1 MANWFE
7 LNDPS
12 GAKLKLARIN
22 GLPHLFVMGLPY
34 IHPKTRLCTQL
45 LGFNTVPSKRYLVRQ
60 AQSGERITLGALRK
74 VFPNVALVDMSP
86 ADYVISQTS
95 SAKPGEASGPVMGN
109 GLTDVDMRSVKRL
122 GRNKEGHPVYDSPS
136 GRFYLDGNERRQME
150 STEQPQD
157 FLRLAVP
164 GARMPEGD
172 ELNRMLLGM
181 AGGFVRS
188 MDAGEVQH
196 SEDFAIWRD
205 AIFGGAID
213 DIDDPEGKKEYV
225 SQVDALLFAAV
236 DAAMIRHVG
245 NLHDVPSDAYGPMAR
260 LYDYLPPFTGKEKG
274 LASIPQP
281 LNVAAQ
287 RLLGDTSGKTV
298 LYPQAYDGASFAFLP
313 EGTHIRACQSGSQ
326 FEIFRSQRADVD
338 WVDAYS
344 PITESG
350 ADALFFNMDPQRNRD
365 EYRIAL
371 QALRSL
377 AVGSRAVLVLAADDE
392 RNPGKVGNLT
402 ARFLET
408 LGRNHTVDD
417 VFETAPI
424 LSRRS
429 GATRGLRTFVVRN
442 ILADES
448 IIKSQQDRVAGWIER
463 GVKVVPSWDALKSHI
478 DELIVS
484 VDLKEAQ
491 TQSAQLER
499 ALANE
504 SYQRPYVAFS
514 KLGEARTMSPAN
526 LQAAS
531 QAYLTRLEQVYGP
544 VDEFVGSELGMGLK
558 TLSTRFSPEQID
570 GIAVM
575 ISRYAVGRSSILAD
589 DTGIGKGR
597 ALAAVCTWAN
607 KRGQDVFFVT
617 DRSNLFSDLARD
629 LNDIDEWDR
638 FRPLVL
644 NADGEITID
653 GAPGGEPR
661 VLAKGAPPDVMR
673 DIIERG
679 TSVAQA
685 QANICFLTYS
695 QISGKDSP
703 KALWVKNQLANALVI
718 FDEAHIAAGSDSNV
732 ATQVAEMA
740 MLAKHVQF
748 ASATWAKTHDNLHIY
763 QRALPSSVAI
773 STLTETMRKGGES
786 FSEIFSTM
794 LSAEGALIRREHDLS
809 KLELEMVIDEAHR
822 KENEL
827 VSDKVADVLGA
838 AAFISGEMQQVFIRT
853 NSDSVK
859 RLKAAR
865 EVRAASVS
873 AKLFSASFGGGSVIY
888 QVMKAVQGSLNAPHV
903 AQLAVESL
911 KKGNKPVI
919 VTDATGE
926 SIVNQ
931 MVDEMLAERAR
942 MLAEGVLP
950 ADQTD
955 RLAQEIRMPT
965 LRDMLRLVVIKRLT
979 MIKVEVV
986 TPDDVQDDDVPG
998 EGQAQADAE
1007 LPVDHGNPVIG
1018 AIGDDANDEGAPAP
1032 VAVQTQPGVNE
1043 AVNLDEA
1050 LAADDQSDDAPPAT
1064 TGIKRKRRVY
1074 QEISILDNSEIPA
1087 DARAVYERGLKEMLE
1102 KIEAVPDLPIVGFD
1116 VMAHELRK
1124 NGYRVG
1130 EISGRKNSLALV
1142 DDKPGVALLMPRAHS
1157 KRALKA
1163 TIRGFNAGTIDV
1175 VIMNR
1180 SAAAGVSM
1188 HSSPRFA
1195 DRSRRHLI
1203 EHQIPEDPVNR
1214 VQLLGRVNR
1223 FDQCSSPLIT
1233 TASTGIYG
1241 EVRYLMMQNRKLAR
1255 MSANVRSSRD
1265 NAMSLK
1271 GVTDLFNGVGRSAVK
1286 GFLLDNPLI
1295 SRRLGLTD
1303 EEIEVNP
1310 EIVNKLTMRIPLL
1323 MVAQQRMVYS
1333 DIYARFDEII
1343 MRAEIDGLNPLRP
1356 HELNVRA
1363 KTMSEAVFFG
1373 DDSADEVGLASAFDA
1388 PVKVRNIGWT
1398 QTLNPLRYDAVLE
1411 AAKASVTRLVEQ
1423 GYLRMTT
1430 KRNVVTGQDESVPVL
1445 NEETV
1450 AKIVEAYRGL
1460 TRLAHLTTG
1469 EESYNASMIAHAPAR
1484 RSYLKYTWFRDNLKM
1499 LMPGSKLGIK
1509 DEGMEHASLFTTS
1522 VVTDVKVPPA
1532 AEWMDL
1538 GKWRITMVTTGDERA
1553 RTYTLRSLLSSMT
1566 GRVREGEITQDLVV
1580 DRFGPYFA
1588 PCLFGVKQESLINSF
1603 EFAPSGRINRRA
1615 SVLTGNMYLAAEWA
1629 AAVGKGT
1636 AVSYTDDS
1644 GQRHRVI
1651 KLPEEF
1657 DQINPDYLP
1666 VRVARRDVVGKFLSE
1681 YLLPPTVDAQG
1692 EADGSDGGAGS
1703 TQLVHCGHV
1712 VMETTFKSAMSPKSD
1727 ARMVVLA
1734 NKAIAFSCSPK
1745 DGRRISAALSA
1756 GQKAIRFAALGGNV
1770 KAKDD
1775 PDHVRVTFCQTKK
1788 QINALP
1794 LEISMSMGGVM
1805 TGGGGGLG
1813 IGGGV
1818 EKESK
1823 AAVIV
1828 LAVSSAGQAQR
1839 AVQLIRDCTG
1849 LELYV
1854 TDIALKE
1861 RARNLISEAMRE
1873 SRIAMKAMQ
1882 DQMRNQIER
1891 QGLQVQDGGSP
1902 DEAEEAPARSVAPE
1916 PVDPVDHADEMAAP
1930 LAH

>member
-1 MANWFE
+1 MAKWFD
-7 LNDPS
+7 LNDAS

-60 AQSGERITLGALRK
+60 AQAGEKITVAELRK
-74 VFPNVALVDMSP
+74 VFPNAVVADMEP
-86 ADYVISQTS
+86 GDYVITQSAP
-95 SAKPGEASGPVMGN
+95 AKPGVASGPVVGN
-109 GLTDVDMRSVKRL
+109 DQADVDMRSVKRL
-122 GRNKEGHPVYDSPS
+122 GRNEAGFPVYESPS
-136 GRFYLDGNERRQME
+136 GRFYIDGNERRQME
-150 STEQPQD
+150 TAEQPQD
-157 FLRLAVP
+157 FLRLVAP
-164 GARMPEGD
+164 GGRMPEGN
-172 ELNRMLLGM
+172 ELHRMLLGM

-196 SEDFAIWRD
+196 SEDFATWRD
-205 AIFGGAID
+205 AIFGGAIEAIDSPQGKD
-213 DIDDPEGKKEYV
+213 DYV
-225 SQVDALLFAAV
+225 INVNSMLFAAV
-236 DAAMIRHVG
+236 DAAMIHHVG
-245 NLHDVPSDAYGPMAR
+245 ISHDVASDAYGPMAR
-260 LYDYLPPFTGKEKG
+260 LYDYLPPFVGKAKG

-287 RLLGDTSGKTV
+287 RLLGDTTGKTV

-326 FEIFRSQRADVD
+326 FEVFRSQREDVD

-350 ADALFFNMDPQRNRD
+350 ADALFFNMDPQLNRD

-377 AVGSRAVLVLAADDE
+377 AVGARAVFVLASDDE
-392 RNPGKVGNLT
+392 RSPGKVGNLT

-424 LSRRS
+424 LSRKS

-442 ILADES
+442 VLADES
-448 IIKSQQDRVAGWIER
+448 IVKDQQERIAGWIER
-463 GVKVVPSWDALKSHI
+463 GFKVIPSWDALKSHI

-491 TQSAQLER
+491 TQTAQMER

-526 LQAAS
+526 LQASS

-544 VDEFVGSELGMGLK
+544 VDEFVGAELGMGMN
-558 TLSTRFSPEQID
+558 TLAARFSPEQID
-570 GIAVM
+570 AIAVM

-597 ALAAVCTWAN
+597 SLAAVCTWAN
-607 KRGQDVFFVT
+607 KRGYEVVFVT

-629 LNDIDEWDR
+629 LNDIGEWDR

-661 VLAKGAPPDVMR
+661 VLAKGTAPDVMQ
-673 DIIERG
+673 DILERG
-679 TSVAQA
+679 TNLVQT

-732 ATQVAEMA
+732 ATQVSEMT

-748 ASATWAKTHDNLHIY
+748 SSATWAKTPENLHIY

-773 STLTETMRKGGES
+773 GTLTETMRKGGDS
-786 FSEIFSTM
+786 FAEIFSTM

-809 KLELEMVIDEAHR
+809 KLELEMAIDVANRPH
-822 KENEL
+822 NEF

-838 AAFISGEMQQVFIRT
+838 AAFVSGEMQQVFIRT

-888 QVMKAVQGSLNAPHV
+888 QVMKAVQGSLNAPHS
-903 AQLAVESL
+903 ARLAVESL

-931 MVDEMLAERAR
+931 MVDEMLAERERA
-942 MLAEGVLP
+942 LADGSLP

-955 RLAQEIRMPT
+955 RLALEVRIPT

-986 TPDDVQDDDVPG
+986 TPDDVADDLPG
-998 EGQAQADAE
+998 ERGTNAVNEVAGAE
-1007 LPVDHGNPVIG
+1007 LLEP
-1018 AIGDDANDEGAPAP
+1018 
-1032 VAVQTQPGVNE
+1032 
-1043 AVNLDEA
+1043 
-1050 LAADDQSDDAPPAT
+1050 DDAPRGAANADGMDAT
-1064 TGIKRKRRVY
+1064 VVQPEANVGINLDAALAGDDLSDEDGPVTKGIKRKRRVY
-1074 QEISILDNSEIPA
+1074 EEISILDNTDIPA

-1124 NGYRVG
+1124 HGFRVG
-1130 EISGRKNSLALV
+1130 EISGRKNSLIPI
-1142 DDKPGVALLMPRAHS
+1142 DEKPGFALLMPRARS

-1163 TIRGFNAGTIDV
+1163 TIRGFNAGSIDA

-1180 SAAAGVSM
+1180 AAAAGVSM
-1188 HSSPRFA
+1188 HASPRFA
-1195 DRSRRHLI
+1195 DQSRRHLI
-1203 EHQIPEDPVNR
+1203 EHQIPENPVDR
-1214 VQLLGRVNR
+1214 IQLLGRVNR

-1303 EEIEVNP
+1303 EEIDVNP
-1310 EIVNKLTMRIPLL
+1310 DLVNKLTMRIPLL
-1323 MVAQQRMVYS
+1323 TVAQQQTVYS
-1333 DIYARFDEII
+1333 DVYARFDEIV
-1343 MRAEIDGLNPLRP
+1343 MRAEMDGLNPLRP
-1356 HELNVRA
+1356 HDMNVRA
-1363 KTMSEAVFFG
+1363 KAESEVVFFG
-1373 DDSADEVGLASAFDA
+1373 DDSVDDGSMASAFDA
-1388 PVKVRNIGWT
+1388 PVKVRQIAWT

-1411 AAKASVTRLVEQ
+1411 AAKASVARLLDQ

-1430 KRNVVTGQDESVPVL
+1430 KRNVVTGLDESVPLV

-1450 AKIVEAYRGL
+1450 SKIVEAYRGL

-1469 EESYNASMIAHAPAR
+1469 EDSYNASMITHSPAR
-1484 RSYLKYTWFRDNLKM
+1484 RAYLKYTWFRDNLKM
-1499 LMPGSKLGIK
+1499 LMPGSKLGMK
-1509 DEGMEHASLFTTS
+1509 LEDDEGHASLFTTT
-1522 VVTDVKVPPA
+1522 VVTDVKVPAPA
-1532 AEWMDL
+1532 DWMDL
-1538 GKWRITMVTTGDERA
+1538 GKWRITMVATGDERA

-1566 GRVREGEITQDLVV
+1566 GTVREGGVTEDLVV

-1588 PCLFGVKQESLINSF
+1588 PCLFGVKQETLLNQF
-1603 EFAPSGRINRRA
+1603 DFAPSGRITRKA
-1615 SVLTGNMYLAAEWA
+1615 SLLTGNMYLAAEWA

-1657 DQINPDYLP
+1657 DAINPEFLP
-1666 VRVARRDVVGKFLSE
+1666 VRVARRDVVGTFLLE
-1681 YLLPPTVDAQG
+1681 HLAPQVALPTVVLD
-1692 EADGSDGGAGS
+1692 
-1703 TQLVHCGHV
+1703 
-1712 VMETTFKSAMSPKSD
+1712 TTFKSAMASQLPGGKVD
-1727 ARMVVLA
+1727 ARMVVHP

-1745 DGRRISAALSA
+1745 DGRRISAALNA
-1756 GQKAIRFAALGGNV
+1756 GQKGIRHASLGASA

-1788 QINALP
+1788 QIQALP
-1794 LEISMSMGGVM
+1794 VEIGVPLGGL
-1805 TGGGGGLG
+1805 TTGGGGGGLG
-1813 IGGGV
+1813 VGGEV
-1818 EKESK
+1818 AKESRV
-1823 AAVIV
+1823 AVILLSV
-1828 LAVSSAGQAQR
+1828 TTPGQAQR
-1839 AVQLIRDCTG
+1839 AVQLIRDCSG
-1849 LELYV
+1849 VELYV
-1854 TDIALKE
+1854 TGSALKA
-1861 RARNLISEAMRE
+1861 RAREMIKDAMRA
-1873 SRIAMKAMQ
+1873 SRQAVQAMQ
-1882 DQMRNQIER
+1882 DQQRMQIEQQR
-1891 QGLQVQDGGSP
+1891 LTEPG
-1902 DEAEEAPARSVAPE
+1902 EAV
-1916 PVDPVDHADEMAAP
+1916 AAP
-1930 LAH
+1930 VEPSDEDAQDHEHVCQAVPVAS